1 MIGTSFWIAAR
12 DNSKMIGTRFL
23 GSAAEDSN
31 WPPTALASPPSP
43 APSAH
48 YAEQTASL
56 TLFLTGTVS
65 DNVVLCQR
73 EAGFQVWP
81 DMIEKR
87 APVLSPTKD
96 SGPRWNTSKRS
107 VTRAR
112 FSCSLTN
119 TNHEHEQ
126 RR

>member
-1 MIGTSFWIAAR
+1 MIETSFWIAAR

-56 TLFLTGTVS
+56 TLFLTGTIS

-73 EAGFQVWP
+73 EAGFCHLR
-81 DMIEKR
+81 IK
-87 APVLSPTKD
+87 S
-96 SGPRWNTSKRS
+96 
-107 VTRAR
+107 
-112 FSCSLTN
+112 
-119 TNHEHEQ
+119 EQ
-126 RR
+126 FLADLKFKSELL